1 MPFLVGSLWMEHTGT
16 MEITSHSTG
25 LKAVLSFKPGGWFS
39 GTSDLHCV
47 EGFIIDQN
55 KQKLAFLYGRWT
67 EFLCSAD
74 PSSLVALLGCKLEKI
89 NPDASNLP
97 KHPPLLLGA
106 VPGSSILWEVSDQ
119 SSNQASITFRPPL
132 GLLTPRS
139 TTTSAA
145 SPWSWMKLARGA
157 SWLLLT
163 AEIDR
168 TSGIF
173 CWSAFYLL
181 LLLNE
186 GLLKRVTLTW
196 QPRKR
201 SIWKTNKGSSGWHI
215 ISSRLLRCIHAEFD
229 NSSVGKSSRTKRRAT
244 GGRQDGLCL
253 RNRQSLEKMT
263 GGQLETFGRVIFRDL
278 LRYFRPLRHGM
289 GWPKILQEVKV
300 LSPGIWGCERNME
313 RIFIEI
319 HSKSEIGSKVRVP
332 KCCATNY
339 PLYGDNQESFPCFSN
354 NHTIANSKASYRTF
368 ILCFADVPKSKHN
381 IWTLNHM
388 TLIVHYFSHWW
399 WTKQSKS
406 MQLHNKLP

>member
-1 MPFLVGSLWMEHTGT
+1 MDGAHGNDGDHLPLNRAQGS
-16 MEITSHSTG
+16 
-25 LKAVLSFKPGGWFS
+25 
-39 GTSDLHCV
+39 
-47 EGFIIDQN
+47 
-55 KQKLAFLYGRWT
+55 
-67 EFLCSAD
+67 
-74 PSSLVALLGCKLEKI
+74 ALLQAWWLVLGHQRPSLRWGVHHRPEQ
-89 NPDASNLP
+89 AEAGLP
-97 KHPPLLLGA
+97 LRALDRVPVQRRPILSSCSLGMQVGEDQPWCFQLTKAPTSTFGRSAWQFNTLGGERPVQQPSA
-106 VPGSSILWEVSDQ
+106 VKV
-119 SSNQASITFRPPL
+119 SITFRPPL

-173 CWSAFYLL
+173 CCSGFNVL

-215 ISSRLLRCIHAEFD
+215 ISSRLLICRHAEFD

-332 KCCATNY
+332 KCCATNH

-354 NHTIANSKASYRTF
+354 NHTIVNWKASYWTF
-368 ILCFADVPKSKHN
+368 ILCFADVPKSQHN
-381 IWTLNHM
+381 ITLNHM

-406 MQLHNKLP
+406 MQLHNKLL